1 MYDLT
6 TSTHLKSNFQ
16 PKIIT
21 TRIHTIN
28 TRISFEKN
36 INYVFNHLNFD
47 KHFSFFFLSKRY
59 VQNNKT
65 IFKKIM
71 QSIHKT
77 ITDYLFCIKR
87 GF

>member
-47 KHFSFFFLSKRY
+47 KHFSFFFLVKTLCPKQ
-59 VQNNKT
+59 QNH
-65 IFKKIM
+65 F
-71 QSIHKT
+71 
-77 ITDYLFCIKR
+77 
-87 GF
+87 